1 MLQGAGTRHACRTMQ
16 RLPASASR
24 LTSLDIRRS
33 NFSDVMLLA
42 RLRELRLLVM
52 GEADGP
58 ISLAPLAVKGSPST
72 ITVLRDDAGYLGCSF
87 KHSNLKHMCDRHA
100 QRANSIAGA
109 NAIIGAVAAAEET
122 DFP

>member
-1 MLQGAGTRHACRTMQ
+1 MR
-16 RLPASASR
+16 R

-33 NFSDVMLLA
+33 NFRDMAQLS

-52 GEADGP
+52 GEQGDTGG
-58 ISLAPLAVKGSPST
+58 LAPLVNKGACP

-100 QRANSIAGA
+100 QRANQAA
-109 NAIIGAVAAAEET
+109 PLAVIDAAVEEPEAAQ
-122 DFP
+122 D